1 MNSSLILYAI
11 TPHSSINWKISF
23 LNPPS
28 WRFAQNVW
36 AWGRL
41 GALLMSSFCRRKWGP
56 EGLYEPHW
64 TSHLLMAE
72 LLPLTPTIGLLLLP
86 WCLSEGT
93 NPPPH
98 PPPPAPL
105 APGLKFMASVTGK
118 RKNLSS
124 WLHQE
129 AEQVTWLQNK
139 LMISVC
145 PALLCA
151 EPGEDK
157 RSVCWKEDGHMFIED
172 GPAV

>member
-1 MNSSLILYAI
+1 MTNSSLILHAI
-11 TPHSSINWKISF
+11 TPHRSINWKISF

-64 TSHLLMAE
+64 ASHLLMAE
-72 LLPLTPTIGLLLLP
+72 LLPLTPTLGLLLLP

-93 NPPPH
+93 IPPPTPTPCSWLKIH
-98 PPPPAPL
+98 GFSYRKEQELDKL
-105 APGLKFMASVTGK
+105 APPGGWTGDMT
-118 RKNLSS
+118 
-124 WLHQE
+124 
-129 AEQVTWLQNK
+129 AEQAHDQCLPSTV
-139 LMISVC
+139 
-145 PALLCA
+145 LCWA
-151 EPGEDK
+151 WEDK
-157 RSVCWKEDGHMFIED
+157 RSVHWKEDGHMLIED